1 MQKLKE
7 SKERSLAQAQRYI
20 QKWKIHTKVY
30 YEICP
35 QFAAVPAAV

>member
-7 SKERSLAQAQRYI
+7 SKEQSLAQAQRYI
-20 QKWKIHTKVY
+20 QKKIHTKVY

-35 QFAAVPAAV
+35 QFTAVPAAV